1 MIEKG
6 YTIPVLGQGYVRYI
20 DHLGDDLRIVETAR
34 ISYKSPSKGEE
45 ADKKLLMYLH
55 KNRHTS
61 PFESCSITF
70 NIKMPIFCMRQFVRH
85 RTFRLNEWSGRYSE
99 LADEFY
105 MPQKW
110 RIQDTKNK
118 QGSLELTGATE
129 SEDFWHSHNTSIA
142 ESVFKSAYAGYQ
154 ELLSRGVAKELAR
167 IVLPVSM
174 FTEIY
179 VSCDVHNLMH
189 FLNLRQDPH
198 AQLEIREVADAMA
211 SIFKELYPWSY
222 EAHIKHKL
230 KMIEA

>member
-6 YTIPVLGQGYVRYI
+6 YTVPVLGQGYVRYI

-34 ISYKSPSKGEE
+34 ISFKSPSKGEE
-45 ADKKLLMYLH
+45 SDKKLLMFLH

-61 PFESCSITF
+61 PFESCNITF

-105 MPQKW
+105 MPAAW
-110 RIQDTKNK
+110 RVQDTKNK
-118 QGSLELTGATE
+118 QGSIAVERDGDGWGE
-129 SEDFWHSHNTSIA
+129 INTQIA
-142 ESVFKSAYAGYQ
+142 QEVFRASYEGYQ
-154 ELLSRGVAKELAR
+154 KLLERGVARELSR
-167 IVLPVSM
+167 IILPVSM

-179 VSCDVHNLMH
+179 VNCDVHNLMH

-211 SIFKELYPWSY
+211 SIFKELYPWCY
-222 EAHIKHKL
+222 EAHTKHKL
-230 KMIEA
+230 KMIEL